1 MKKAIK
7 VGLSLFA
14 ATALWT
20 TAGLCDGGPK
30 PPEQKKAKTIKELV
44 ARYDSSGCIECHEE
58 IHDQWA
64 NSLHSHSILGTPR
77 TAPTIITA
85 IEVGLKNFPYSGVKE
100 DKDITVEHLRM
111 CTKCHLPQL
120 EDATDDVAR
129 EIVATIK
136 GWQKAQKDGDDE
148 KKEKLEATIASLNI
162 NCRVCHNKLAL
173 VHKWADGYPQPNA
186 VYGSQDGD
194 HEDEKFP
201 KMGKAPALGESI
213 FCGQCH
219 GTGPNFELAHPSQ
232 CATLY
237 GSYLFAYTAEGGS
250 ETCQECHMK
259 KSGLGHDMQSYNSE
273 AMIKMAL
280 DVEVTSRSLF
290 WRKNSKDGVIPM
302 GIVNVEM
309 KNKAGHTI
317 PDG

>member
-7 VGLSLFA
+7 IGLSLFA
-14 ATALWT
+14 TTALWT
-20 TAGLCDGGPK
+20 TGAYCDGGPK
-30 PPEQKKAKTIKELV
+30 PPAQPKAKTIKELV

-85 IEVGLKNFPYSGVKE
+85 IDIGLKNFPYSGVKE
-100 DKDITVEHLRM
+100 DKDITVENLRM

-120 EDATDDVAR
+120 DDATDDVAR
-129 EIVATIK
+129 EIVTTIRA
-136 GWQKAQKDGDDE
+136 WQKAGKDENDDQ
-148 KKEKLEATIASLNI
+148 KEKLEETIASLNI
-162 NCRVCHNKLAL
+162 NCRVCHNRQAII
-173 VHKWADGYPQPNA
+173 HKWADGYAQPDT
-186 VYGSQDGD
+186 VYGSQDGE

-201 KMGKAPALGESI
+201 KMAKAPALGESI

-219 GTGPNFELAHPSQ
+219 GLGPNFELDHPSQ
-232 CATLY
+232 CATAY

-250 ETCQECHMK
+250 DTCQDCHMK
-259 KSGLGHDMQSYNSE
+259 KSGLGHDMEAYRSE
-273 AMIKMAL
+273 AMIKMAV
-280 DVEVTSRSLF
+280 DVEVNSRSLF
-290 WRKNSKDGVIPM
+290 WRKNKAEGVIPM
-302 GIVNVEM
+302 GIINVEL